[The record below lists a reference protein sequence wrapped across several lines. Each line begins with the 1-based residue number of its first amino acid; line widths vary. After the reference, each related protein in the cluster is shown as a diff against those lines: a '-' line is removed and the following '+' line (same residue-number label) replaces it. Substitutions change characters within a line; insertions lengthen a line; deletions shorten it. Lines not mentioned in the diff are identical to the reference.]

1 MDVCLP
7 IINRATQGRGVTYGF
22 VTGVTMS
29 FLVPIMVPIMIN
41 L

>member
-7 IINRATQGRGVTYGF
+7 IVNRATHGKAVTYGF